1 MKDDERDE
9 IAIGPE
15 VAPGVRAGVQRTP
28 DGYVT
33 PMYFTPAKDGAPVP
47 PGAELL
53 FVDEPACECG
63 TWMKVSSLYKSNRAT
78 TDGPAQVATPV
89 YRENYDRIFGKK
101 PEVGLA

>member
-1 MKDDERDE
+1 MEDDKRDE
-9 IAIGPE
+9 IFIGPE
-15 VAPGVRAGVQRTP
+15 VSPGVRSGVRRGV
-28 DGYVT
+28 DGEVT
-33 PMYFTPAKDGAPVP
+33 PMHFTPAKDGAPVP

-63 TWMKVSSLYKSNRAT
+63 TWMKGRSLYKSDRAT
-78 TDGPAQVATPV
+78 SDGPAQVATPV